1 MDKLLY
7 VAMTGASE
15 TMRAQATVSHNL
27 ANISTTGF
35 RAVQHAMKEVPI
47 EGIGLPT
54 RVNAIMVSRMWDEAS
69 GAMQQTGRALDV
81 AIQGEGWL
89 AVQGPNGEE
98 AYTRAG
104 NLRINATG
112 LLETAN
118 GQLVLGNS
126 GPISIPPFNRM
137 DIGGD
142 GQISIVPIGQ
152 KPDGLAAIDRLKLVN
167 PPRNEL
173 MRSDDGLFRR
183 RDGEDGIA
191 DSRLRIAS
199 GQLEASNVNAA
210 SALVEMI
217 ELSRRFEM
225 QVRSMNTAEKMDEG
239 AQRLM
244 RISGG

>member
-15 TMRAQATVSHNL
+15 TMRSQATVSHNL

-35 RAVQHAMKEVPI
+35 RAIQHAMEEVPI

-54 RVNAIMVSRMWDEAS
+54 RVNAVMTSRMWNEAS

-89 AVQGPNGEE
+89 AVQAPNGEE
-98 AYTRAG
+98 GYTRAG

-112 LLETAN
+112 LLETAS

-126 GPISIPPFNRM
+126 GPISIPPFERM

-142 GQISIVPIGQ
+142 GQISIVPLGQ
-152 KPDGLAAIDRLKLVN
+152 KPDGLAEIDRLKLVN
-167 PPRNEL
+167 PPRDEL
-173 MRSDDGLFRR
+173 MRGNDGLFRR
-183 RDGEDGIA
+183 RDGEDSVA
-191 DSRLRIAS
+191 DPRLRIAS
-199 GQLEASNVNAA
+199 GQLESSNVNAA

-225 QVRSMNTAEKMDEG
+225 QVRSMSAAEELDES

-244 RISGG
+244 RLGGG